1 MSLAVLKKKAQTKYS
16 KNMAVGHDGF
26 SLQGK
31 LRNFGAPGKTN
42 LARSVT
48 RTPFHGIVPIGNGG
62 NLGNYEVRVVSSG
75 NCCIKQTLVKPSV
88 VSTKGMLA
96 RKLLCCRPIVKSENP
111 RSQSDQTTHV
121 MQEELCANNCNY
133 YAKNH
138 RTCYDDPEKPSFKC
152 KGKYTKNLPLNI
164 STGEYVKTT
173 LITEKVCEYK
183 KSSDTK
189 CI

>member
-31 LRNFGAPGKTN
+31 LRNFGTPGKTN

-48 RTPFHGIVPIGNGG
+48 RTPFHGNVPIGNGG
-62 NLGNYEVRVVSSG
+62 CCGNYEVSVVSSG
-75 NCCIKQTLVKPSV
+75 DCCIKQTLVKPSV
-88 VSTKGMLA
+88 ISTKGMLA
-96 RKLLCCRPIVKSENP
+96 KKLICCRPIVKSETP
-111 RSQSDQTTHV
+111 KTQSEQITHNK
-121 MQEELCANNCNY
+121 QKQLCANTCNY
-133 YAKNH
+133 NAINH
-138 RTCYDDPEKPSFKC
+138 NGCYDNPEKPSYKC

-164 STGEYVKTT
+164 SNGEYVATT
-173 LITEKVCEYK
+173 LITKNVCAYK
-183 KSSDTK
+183 KSSNTT

>member
-31 LRNFGAPGKTN
+31 LRNFGTAGKTN
-42 LARSVT
+42 LGRSVT
-48 RTPFHGIVPIGNGG
+48 RTPFRGIVPVGNGG
-62 NLGNYEVRVVSSG
+62 CCGEYDVRVVSSG
-75 NCCIKQTLVKPSV
+75 NCCIQQTLVKPSV

-96 RKLLCCRPIVKSENP
+96 RKLLCCRPIVKSETP
-111 RSQSDQTTHV
+111 KPQSEQITDT
-121 MQEELCANNCNY
+121 MQKQLCANTCNY
-133 YAKNH
+133 YAINH
-138 RTCYDDPEKPSFKC
+138 NGYYIDPEKPSFKC

-164 STGEYVKTT
+164 SNGQYVRTT
-173 LITEKVCEYK
+173 LITEKVCAYK
-183 KSSDTK
+183 KSSNTK